1 MVPKYENKCKI
12 SWEHDTRT
20 FSFQALCGQEVK
32 CQNKAM
38 NLSEAISWLVGKIR
52 LPDIPVVR
60 TIRGEKGARWRR
72 GRVCSV
78 HRLVVLKVVLVP
90 MTPSEPS
97 LVAFEIGLG
106 RRMVS

>member
-1 MVPKYENKCKI
+1 ML
-12 SWEHDTRT
+12 R
-20 FSFQALCGQEVK
+20 QEAK
-32 CQNKAM
+32 CQKKAK
-38 NLSEAISWLVGKIR
+38 NLSEAISRLVGKIR
-52 LPDIPVVR
+52 LPEIPVVR

-97 LVAFEIGLG
+97 LVAVEIGLG